1 MRCANGVSMQNQPRA
16 GPSGVMNTSRSHL
29 LAALGAALV
38 VAISASASPAAGR
51 PAGRLASACLHNAA
65 RAAACGLIL
74 DYFGALNAGRGRK
87 ACSLLGE
94 RLQLESGGPS
104 CPTVLAMSRGT
115 PFAIVD
121 ARTTPSGVQVL
132 LTVGLHELDHWR
144 MLDWIA
150 LIGPE
155 AGHLRILDT
164 QRST

>member
-1 MRCANGVSMQNQPRA
+1 
-16 GPSGVMNTSRSHL
+16 
-29 LAALGAALV
+29 
-38 VAISASASPAAGR
+38 
-51 PAGRLASACLHNAA
+51 
-65 RAAACGLIL
+65 
-74 DYFGALNAGRGRK
+74 
-87 ACSLLGE
+87 
-94 RLQLESGGPS
+94 
-104 CPTVLAMSRGT
+104 MSRGT